1 MDGSAATQTI
11 ERLPGL
17 AVLRTEVALTG
28 HRRVSIEW
36 HLTRPP
42 GPEWLAA
49 FRHPSCVGIPAR
61 LGVTTAYGVPLTV
74 DGGVVIWSVEATE
87 LALAVEAGAAMIE
100 RATAIATLLAS

>member
-1 MDGSAATQTI
+1 MDGSAGTETI
-11 ERLPGL
+11 EPPPVL

-28 HRRVSIEW
+28 HRRVAIEW
-36 HLTRPP
+36 HLSGAP

-61 LGVTTAYGVPLTV
+61 LGVTTAYGVPLAV
-74 DGGVVIWSVEATE
+74 DDGVVIWSVEATE
-87 LALAVEAGAAMIE
+87 LAVAVGAGAAMIE